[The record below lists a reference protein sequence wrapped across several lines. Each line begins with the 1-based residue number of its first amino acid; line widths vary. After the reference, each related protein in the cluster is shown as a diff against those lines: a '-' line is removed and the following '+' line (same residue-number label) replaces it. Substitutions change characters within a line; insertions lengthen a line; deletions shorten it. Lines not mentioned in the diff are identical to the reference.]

1 MLVNRCMT
9 LTLHGW
15 GLKYVN
21 YSSPAAV
28 WVKPFQLR
36 LIFCQAVQPCCRQTS
51 PAQGAVEWKEPH
63 PFLHRR
69 GSMVAAYPR
78 CASAVQQQQQEKKKT
93 WLSHTY
99 IHTSTWNLLHAY
111 NFLCKKQKKQN
122 MPDTFFI
129 WGFSLINAS
138 EMRGKDF
145 PHVKKASVWVL
156 TSFPTSQLNN
166 RSWMNVFC
174 GVHVSHR

>member
-9 LTLHGW
+9 LMLHGW

-28 WVKPFQLR
+28 WVEPFQLR

-69 GSMVAAYPR
+69 GSIVAVYPR
-78 CASAVQQQQQEKKKT
+78 CASAVQQGKKKARLCLLDT
-93 WLSHTY
+93 LT
-99 IHTSTWNLLHAY
+99 HTSTQNGTSLHAHNSTCFQTCGCISMLKRWGY
-111 NFLCKKQKKQN
+111 LNN
-122 MPDTFFI
+122 TFFI
-129 WGFSLINAS
+129 WGVSPFFFYQGINTS
-138 EMRGKDF
+138 KMTGKDF
-145 PHVKKASVWVL
+145 ILRFS
-156 TSFPTSQLNN
+156 
-166 RSWMNVFC
+166 
-174 GVHVSHR
+174 